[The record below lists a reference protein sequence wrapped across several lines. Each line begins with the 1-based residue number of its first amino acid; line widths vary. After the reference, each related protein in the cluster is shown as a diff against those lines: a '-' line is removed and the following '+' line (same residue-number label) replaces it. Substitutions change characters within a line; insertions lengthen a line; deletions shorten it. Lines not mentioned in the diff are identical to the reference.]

1 MAINITVYDADGD
14 GKGINFSAYLKN
26 FAKTYHDADGRGDF
40 NGLVKGQYGNVNNP
54 MRADGYVTNESNE
67 NGGRSV
73 LFESKDGFSY
83 DFMTH
88 IISGKVTKFTF
99 GTDTI
104 LTDLGKNDYNIEQ
117 TSYTH
122 TPEVS
127 FSGFKPF
134 KSSTVEGIVHDILEA
149 HETGL
154 KELQAFL
161 NTNKIVFNGS
171 DGDDVFTGF
180 KKADKLFGG
189 DGNDKLNGGK
199 GNDKLFGDDG
209 NDKLNGGQGNDKIEG
224 GAGNDIL
231 KGGKGAD
238 TFIFRAGDGNDTIK
252 DFEAG
257 AKGKDVLAFDDE
269 LFSSYTEVLD
279 AARETAQ
286 GVVIDFDGGSVLL
299 KGVSLSSLD
308 AGDFDFI

>member
-122 TPEVS
+122 TPELS

-134 KSSTVEGIVHDILEA
+134 KSSTVEGIVHDILKA

-161 NTNKIVFNGS
+161 NKNKIVFNGS

-199 GNDKLFGDDG
+199 GNDT
-209 NDKLNGGQGNDKIEG
+209 IEG